1 MNIYVPIGYE
11 HKWIL
16 WNKDG
21 KMGRPAWIYYL
32 PMFDTGSKK
41 KINKNKI
48 KKKCYFINVE
58 AEKQKLKMQ
67 HTDFKWSLMILKY
80 YRVLLQYSVNQFL
93 VISDIQPGIRK

>member
-48 KKKCYFINVE
+48 KKNIT
-58 AEKQKLKMQ
+58 L
-67 HTDFKWSLMILKY
+67 
-80 YRVLLQYSVNQFL
+80 
-93 VISDIQPGIRK
+93 